1 LRSYRTQKSLPI
13 KFSTMR
19 SFNVGDL
26 VVLRAEERIGEV
38 VGTLKI
44 EGEELYIIDWHD
56 RIDPRQPVTAHRAN
70 ELGRVIR

>member
-1 LRSYRTQKSLPI
+1 MTNSPTQKSLRI

-26 VVLRAEERIGEV
+26 VVLRTEGRIGEV
-38 VGTLKI
+38 VETLKI
-44 EGEELYIIDWHD
+44 ENEQLYIIDWHD
-56 RIDPRQPVTAHRAN
+56 RIDPRQPVTAHKVN

>member
-1 LRSYRTQKSLPI
+1 
-13 KFSTMR
+13 MR

-26 VVLRAEERIGEV
+26 VVLRAEGRIGEV

-44 EGEELYIIDWHD
+44 ESEQLYIIDWRD

>member
-1 LRSYRTQKSLPI
+1 
-13 KFSTMR
+13 M
-19 SFNVGDL
+19 
-26 VVLRAEERIGEV
+26 LRAEERIGEV